1 MKKLAIALAT
11 ASTLIASANSV
22 AGTSTGTI
30 LVNAVVVSSCIVT
43 AVPLVFGNYDGTA
56 ATDTTASTPVTL
68 VCAGTSTATLTLN
81 NGENFTSSRRMKNA
95 AVLDAGSEF
104 LSYGLFKPTSAT
116 PLAACAYTTPWGA
129 TTNGFAVA
137 GIGLTAAVFNVCGSI
152 PKGQNVSFGAYT
164 DTVVVTATF

>member
-30 LVNAVVVSSCIVT
+30 LVNANVVSSCIVT
-43 AVPLVFGNYDGTA
+43 AVPLVFGNYDGTV

-95 AVLDAGSEF
+95 AGSQF
-104 LSYGLFKPTSAT
+104 LSYGLFKPASAT
-116 PLAACAYTTPWGA
+116 PLAACEYTTPWGA
-129 TTNGFAVA
+129 SANGFAVA

-152 PKGQNVSFGAYT
+152 PKGQNVSFGVYT

>member
-11 ASTLIASANSV
+11 ASALIASGNSV
-22 AGTSTGTI
+22 AGTSAGNM
-30 LVNAVVVSSCIVT
+30 LVNANVVSSCIVT
-43 AVPLVFGNYDGTA
+43 AVPLAFGDYEGTSP
-56 ATDTTASTPVTL
+56 TDTTASTPVTL

-81 NGENFTSSRRMKNA
+81 DGENFSTSRRMKNA
-95 AVLDAGSEF
+95 AGSQF

-129 TTNGFAVA
+129 SANGFAVA
-137 GIGLTAAVFNVCGSI
+137 GIGLTAAMFNVCGSI
-152 PKGQNVSFGAYT
+152 PKGQNVGIGVYT

>member
-30 LVNAVVVSSCIVT
+30 LVNANVVSSCIVT
-43 AVPLVFGNYDGTA
+43 AVPLAFGIYDGTA

-81 NGENFTSSRRMKNA
+81 DGDNFSTSRRMKSA
-95 AVLDAGSEF
+95 LGTEH

-116 PLAACAYTTPWGA
+116 PLATCAYTTPWGA
-129 TTNGFAVA
+129 SANGFAVA

-152 PKGQNVSFGAYT
+152 PKGQNVSFGVYT

>member
-1 MKKLAIALAT
+1 MRSNKYLEITSPTTISIYIPFGGSMKKLAIALAT
-11 ASTLIASANSV
+11 ASTLIASGNSV

-30 LVNAVVVSSCIVT
+30 LVNANVVSSCIVT
-43 AVPLVFGNYDGTA
+43 AVPLAFGIYDGTA

-81 NGENFTSSRRMKNA
+81 DGENFSTSRRMKSA
-95 AVLDAGSEF
+95 LGTEH

-129 TTNGFAVA
+129 SASGFAVA
-137 GIGLTAAVFNVCGSI
+137 GIGLTADEKRLTC
-152 PKGQNVSFGAYT
+152 
-164 DTVVVTATF
+164 

>member
-30 LVNAVVVSSCIVT
+30 LVNANVVSSCIVT
-43 AVPLVFGNYDGTA
+43 AVPLAFGIYDGTA

-81 NGENFTSSRRMKNA
+81 DGDNFTTSRRMKNA
-95 AVLDAGSEF
+95 AGSQF

-116 PLAACAYTTPWGA
+116 PLAACEYTTPWGA
-129 TTNGFAVA
+129 SANGFAVA

-152 PKGQNVSFGAYT
+152 PKGQNVSFGVYT

>member
-11 ASTLIASANSV
+11 ASTLIASGNSV

-30 LVNAVVVSSCIVT
+30 LVNANVVSSCIVT
-43 AVPLVFGNYDGTA
+43 AVPLAFGIYDGTA

-81 NGENFTSSRRMKNA
+81 DGDNFSTSRRMKNA
-95 AVLDAGSEF
+95 LGTEH

-129 TTNGFAVA
+129 SANGFAVA

-152 PKGQNVSFGAYT
+152 PKGQNVSFGVYT
-164 DTVVVTATF
+164 DAVVVTATF

>member
-11 ASTLIASANSV
+11 ASTLIASGNSV
-22 AGTSTGTI
+22 AGTSTGMI
-30 LVNAVVVSSCIVT
+30 LVNANVVSSCIVT
-43 AVPLVFGNYDGTA
+43 AVPLAFGIYDGTA

-81 NGENFTSSRRMKNA
+81 DGENFSTSRRMKNA
-95 AVLDAGSEF
+95 AGSQF

-129 TTNGFAVA
+129 SAEGFAVA

-152 PKGQNVSFGAYT
+152 PKGQNVSFGVYT

>member
-11 ASTLIASANSV
+11 ASTLIASGNSV

-30 LVNAVVVSSCIVT
+30 LVNANVVSSCIVT
-43 AVPLVFGNYDGTA
+43 AVPLAFGIYDGTA

-81 NGENFTSSRRMKNA
+81 DGDNFSTSRRMKNA
-95 AVLDAGSEF
+95 AGSEF

-116 PLAACAYTTPWGA
+116 ALAACAYTTPWGA
-129 TTNGFAVA
+129 SANGFAVA

-152 PKGQNVSFGAYT
+152 PKGQNVSFGVYT